1 MVGRL
6 DKDKGI
12 GAMTQLLSKLAEAE
26 QGHLIVCGSGIAETH
41 LHRVARDLGVGDRVT
56 FTGFL
61 PAAELSSVYR
71 LASALLVLGRNE
83 VQPLAVLEAFA
94 SGLPIVSLR
103 SRNLE
108 ATLDDGVTGFF
119 AESVSEAY
127 ELGLRLFE
135 DDALRSRLGRSA
147 RRTAEARFSL
157 AAAAGEFL
165 DCYRSL
171 TDPEEDSVSSSL
183 LRSRRQELRA
193 EVAGRLSRAWSDAKR
208 TSLRRPASGPTLR

>member
-1 MVGRL
+1 M
-6 DKDKGI
+6 
-12 GAMTQLLSKLAEAE
+12 
-26 QGHLIVCGSGIAETH
+26 
-41 LHRVARDLGVGDRVT
+41 
-56 FTGFL
+56 
-61 PAAELSSVYR
+61 
-71 LASALLVLGRNE
+71 
-83 VQPLAVLEAFA
+83 
-94 SGLPIVSLR
+94 
-103 SRNLE
+103 
-108 ATLDDGVTGFF
+108 TGFF

-135 DDALRSRLGRSA
+135 DDALRSRLGRNA

-165 DCYRSL
+165 DCYQSL
-171 TDPEEDSVSSSL
+171 TDPEEDGVSSSL